1 MNDRRKNTNNSP
13 ENFSTREEISTANK
27 NKKLEEGVVAGLVRK
42 SNRILLSVRSHRFPL
57 DLFPDTL
64 NIEEGRITIIT
75 RHFFTSEVHSV
86 DIKDI
91 SNVFINMVPF
101 FSQLE
106 IVSRTFEDNEI
117 TINAL
122 WKRDAVL
129 ARRILEGLRVFENKK
144 IDTSNFTKEE
154 LLDKLKELSTTRIV
168 T

>member
-1 MNDRRKNTNNSP
+1 MNVNNSP
-13 ENFSTREEISTANK
+13 ENFNTQEETEAADK
-27 NKKLEEGVVAGLVRK
+27 NKMVEKNVVEGLVRK
-42 SNRILLSVRSHRFPL
+42 SNRILLSIRSHRFPI

-64 NIEEGRITIIT
+64 NIEEGRITVIT
-75 RHFFTSEVHSV
+75 RHFFTSEIHSV

-101 FSQLE
+101 FAQLE

-117 TINAL
+117 TISAL
-122 WKRDAVL
+122 WKRDAIL
-129 ARRILEGLRVFENKK
+129 ARRILEGLRVFESKK

-154 LLDKLKELSTTRIV
+154 LVDKLEELSTTKIV